1 MFPVPPVK
9 IKEERPDEA
18 EIRELAA
25 KMVEANKAK
34 AAAAAA
40 ATTMSTGRPNMVQP
54 GQAGI
59 MSYLT
64 RNNPSG
70 INKLTIEKK
79 SSATSGDKK
88 PACDEESLMGRFGW
102 VTLGKCHIPYIFRN
116 GEKYCAVRMVEN
128 KLLNKY
134 LSYLHSD
141 IYSCTCVRSYYI
153 TEAEAKL
160 LNEINL
166 KHCEGCFGRET
177 FTTKDLVVRLQD
189 AGEFYNFLDVCY
201 NKLLLS
207 SSNPRDKCGFIRING
222 ESVVPYT
229 VREVQKFVPLFY
241 FEGET
246 DSLKL
251 RAEKLEGWDLAYL
264 KFCCKVQGIRN
275 ELFASE
281 TCSVISLNDIKS
293 YFSPGTLFEDY
304 WPSRVVDSQLLLPSS
319 KTGTTMASGGMWT
332 KQPPVSHSPVVSS
345 AMTVTKLPTGVHQTR
360 NTAAA
365 SMVPS
370 ANTMQQAVCNGWS
383 GLVGGQA
390 TYQPIVSQPAGPMI
404 RMTQA
409 QTPIH
414 NMAPTT
420 TTRGGYNPVRPRAT
434 PQYYP
439 TVSMPMTTQSSHLPS
454 VAQPPPP
461 LVRSGVAGASP
472 MGYPTYGKD
481 DWSACT
487 YTSTAATTGL
497 GIPGSSPS
505 PLQHLI
511 AASQHSPNSRSSSSH
526 QMLPPA
532 APAYHY
538 NTQQQRHTPPN
549 NASAAAAAAAAA
561 SAKYPPPL
569 IPVNGARYP
578 TGTPGAYGSDVID
591 LSSPPQ
597 SPHRSNG
604 GTTASNNNI
613 NDDVPGAKKLIQIS
627 ETATSGSHI
636 PYQVQKALVDNKM
649 VPCINS
655 KPFIYSELLMTL
667 PDLVKDS
674 IIESS
679 KTSTLEYLS
688 GFNGFEWPISS
699 FHHCGWS
706 QKKQQMQILQ
716 DAGKCKSTSDVLP
729 LIQVRDVMQ
738 YMPQLKYMLGRVANN
753 SSHDTSGTAKRQRT
767 S

>member
-70 INKLTIEKK
+70 MNKLTIEKK

-561 SAKYPPPL
+561 SSKYPPPL

-667 PDLVKDS
+667 PDLVS
-674 IIESS
+674 HFFPQVSLSNCRQALQEVLH
-679 KTSTLEYLS
+679 LELYR
-688 GFNGFEWPISS
+688 GNR
-699 FHHCGWS
+699 
-706 QKKQQMQILQ
+706 QQMQILQ
-716 DAGKCKSTSDVLP
+716 DAGKCKSTNDVLP